1 MKSVLEFVLEFV
13 LKIVRFVCREYV
25 RACVVMLSIYII
37 AKFFGGN
44 FQVEPFEAFVGLVLL
59 LMPAA
64 AVVNF
69 VDKKF
74 LKD

>member
-1 MKSVLEFVLEFV
+1 
-13 LKIVRFVCREYV
+13 
-25 RACVVMLSIYII
+25 MLSIHII
-37 AKFFGGN
+37 AKFFGGDL
-44 FQVEPFEAFVGLVLL
+44 QVALFEAFVGLVLL